1 MAEKSFGGGGELGG
15 LVRNSFREALRSH
28 DWSQTPLGAV
38 ETWSDELK
46 AAVQILL
53 TELDQIKPSKETQPD
68 AKEQKDG
75 SAEAALHQANQL
87 NAFRVELG
95 DAVRP
100 LTDAS
105 EIQALAARILGESL
119 GATRVIYI
127 EVVSDGE
134 EVMVHPNYT
143 NGVAQLRGRYRLE
156 DYRRNLTTNHQAGH
170 TQVVTD
176 ILNNP
181 KYTDAQ
187 KTRYREIDI
196 AAHID
201 VPLIKNNQFVAL
213 LAVQQSTPRHWTQTE
228 VKLVEETAEQTWAAV
243 ERAYAEAA
251 LRESEAKY
259 RTLFESIDEGFCI
272 AEILFDENDTP
283 VDYRFLEINSVFEQ
297 QTGLQ
302 QAVGKTA
309 RELMPDIEDF
319 WIETY
324 GSVALTG
331 EPVRFENRSA
341 PLKRWFDVYACR
353 TGKPED
359 RKVATIFKDITD
371 RKRIEDDRLQ
381 AEAALRSSEEQL
393 RLFVTASSD
402 IVYKMSADWSEMRHL
417 NGKDFL
423 ASTENPSQ
431 TWLEQYI
438 PTEDRPHLKAAI
450 LAAIDNKST
459 FELEH
464 RVIQRD
470 GTIGWTFS
478 RAIPLLNAEQEI
490 VEWLGAA
497 SDTTQRKQAQL
508 NAQFLATVT
517 QNLIEATC
525 ADDILQTVG
534 EQLNRYLKTSR
545 CAFIEI
551 NERANEAVVQDDW
564 YQEDAPSLVGVYRLL
579 EFLTEEFFQTART
592 GNPIVVRDV
601 STDARIANQHR
612 FAALKIGSFIN
623 VPLIRDGEWK
633 FTLGVYH
640 QEQYNWRSDE
650 IELMRELANRI
661 WTMLSRTY
669 AEAALQ
675 KSEQRFRLMADAV
688 PQIVWITDTQG
699 RVEFFNKQWSNYTG
713 ASYEP
718 TTAGEVA
725 ASFVH
730 PDDGDRIA
738 EAFNAARRSGGIFSV
753 EHRIRSAAGT
763 YRWFLV
769 RAEPYRDPQTGE
781 IIRWFGASIDIHE
794 RKQAEAIITTDLE
807 NTRLLRDLSARMI
820 AEDNIQVLY
829 DEIVSAA
836 ITLTRAD
843 AGSIQALDESTQ
855 ELVLLATQGI
865 DRTLTDRSQRMNPS
879 SITSCGRVLAT
890 GKRAFVNFDAPE
902 SEDPDGSLGLHLKA
916 GLICAQ
922 STPLI
927 SRSGRRIGMVSTHWR
942 KHHRPTEQQLRFLDL
957 LARQAADLIEQRQT
971 QAERKQVLERE
982 QAAREEAERANR
994 IKDEFLAVLSHE
1006 LRSPLNPILGWTQLL
1021 QNGKLDEARRAEAL
1035 KTIERNAKLQTQL
1048 IEDLLDISR
1057 IMQGKLSLTAALVS
1071 LTNVISAAIETV
1083 RLAAEA
1089 KHIKLQLDLDNTVA
1103 PISGDA
1109 VRLQQVVWNLLSNAV
1124 KFTPTGGQVT
1134 VELRQLNQLA
1144 QIRVID
1150 TGKGINPQFLPYMF
1164 EHFRQEDGST
1174 TRKFGGLGLGLAIA
1188 RQIVEMHGGTVQAQ
1202 SFGEGQGATFIV
1214 QLPAMQVAPLVS
1226 EPVQTQI
1233 DPGLPLE
1240 GIHILLVD
1248 DEPDTRE
1255 FQAFLLEQ
1263 SGANVT
1269 AVASGLE
1276 ALQSLEQSIPD
1287 LLVSDIGMAQMDGYM
1302 LLEQIRS
1309 RPLQQGGMIPAIALT
1324 AYAGEIDQHRA
1335 LQVGFQTH
1343 ITKPVEPEVLV
1354 RAIAVLLQRGE

>member
-1 MAEKSFGGGGELGG
+1 MAEKLFVGGGELG
-15 LVRNSFREALRSH
+15 ALLRLH

-38 ETWSDELK
+38 ETWSDDLK
-46 AAVQILL
+46 TAVQILL
-53 TELDQIKPSKETQPD
+53 TELDQTKSPGETQPD
-68 AKEQKDG
+68 AQERQDN
-75 SAEAALHQANQL
+75 SAVLQAANQL
-87 NAFRVELG
+87 NAFRVKLAEALP
-95 DAVRP
+95 P
-100 LTDAS
+100 LTDAL
-105 EIQALAARILGESL
+105 EIQAIAARILGETL
-119 GATRVIYI
+119 GASRVIYI
-127 EVVSDGE
+127 EVVPAGE
-134 EVMVHPNYT
+134 EVIVHCNYT
-143 NGVAQLRGRYRLE
+143 CGVGQLSGRYRLE
-156 DYRRNLTTNHQAGH
+156 DYSRNLTADHQVEH

-176 ILNNP
+176 IPNNP
-181 KYTDAQ
+181 KYTDAE

-213 LAVQQSTPRHWTQTE
+213 LAAQQSTPRQWTETE

-272 AEILFDENDTP
+272 VELLFDEYDTP

-297 QTGLQ
+297 LTGLQ

-309 RELMPDIEDF
+309 RQLVPDLENF

-324 GSVALTG
+324 GRVALTG
-331 EPVRFENRSA
+331 ESVRFENRSV
-341 PLKRWFDVYACR
+341 PINRWFDVYACR
-353 TGKPED
+353 TGQPED
-359 RKVATIFKDITD
+359 RKVAIVFKDISD
-371 RKRIEDDRLQ
+371 RKRIEDDRKQ

-393 RLFVTASSD
+393 RLFVTASSG
-402 IVYKMSADWSEMRHL
+402 IVYKMSADWSELRHL

-423 ASTENPSQ
+423 ASTENPSG
-431 TWLEQYI
+431 TWVEQYI
-438 PTEDRPHLKAAI
+438 PSEDRPQLRAAI
-450 LAAIDNKST
+450 LAAIHNKST

-464 RVIQRD
+464 RVIQLD
-470 GTIGWTFS
+470 GTIGWAFS
-478 RAIPLLNAEQEI
+478 RAIPLLNAQQEI
-490 VEWLGAA
+490 IEWLGAA
-497 SDTTQRKQAQL
+497 SDITQRKQAEL
-508 NAQFLATVT
+508 NADFLATVT
-517 QNLIEATC
+517 QNLIEANGV
-525 ADDILQTVG
+525 DEILQIVG

-545 CAFIEI
+545 CAFVEI
-551 NERANEAVVQDDW
+551 NEQADEATIQQDW
-564 YQEDAPSLVGVYRLL
+564 HQENVSSLVGVYRLPD
-579 EFLTEEFFQTART
+579 FLTEEFFQLAKT
-592 GNPIVVRDV
+592 GNPIVVRDI
-601 STDARIANQHR
+601 SKDARVANQQP
-612 FAALKIGSFIN
+612 FATFKIGSFIN
-623 VPLIRDGEWK
+623 VPLIENGEWK
-633 FTLGVYH
+633 FTLGIYH
-640 QEQYNWRSDE
+640 QEPYHWRSDE
-650 IELMRELANRI
+650 IELMRDLANRI
-661 WTMLSRTY
+661 WTMLERAR

-688 PQIVWITDTQG
+688 PQIVWITDTEG

-718 TTAGEVA
+718 TTAAEVA

-730 PDDGDRIA
+730 PEDGDRTI

-781 IIRWFGASIDIHE
+781 IIRWFGASIDIHD
-794 RKQAEAIITTDLE
+794 RKQAEAMITTDLE
-807 NTRLLRDLSARMI
+807 NTQLLRDLSTQLLI
-820 AEDNIQVLY
+820 EDNIQVLY
-829 DEIVSAA
+829 DKIMAAA

-843 AGSIQALDESTQ
+843 AGTVQILDKATQ
-855 ELVLLATQGI
+855 ELVLLASQGFEQTI
-865 DRTLTDRSQRMNPS
+865 TDHFDRVNAS
-879 SITSCGRVLAT
+879 SNTSCGLALLRGT
-890 GKRAFVNFDAPE
+890 RAFIDFDMPE
-902 SEDPDGSLGLHLKA
+902 CDDPCGALRIHINA
-916 GLICAQ
+916 GYRSAQ

-927 SRSGRRIGMVSTHWR
+927 SRSGRPLGMVSTHWR
-942 KHHRPTEQQLRFLDL
+942 KHHRPAERELRFLDL
-957 LARQAADLIEQRQT
+957 LARQAADLLEQRQT
-971 QAERKQVLERE
+971 EAERQQVLERE

-1021 QNGKLDEARRAEAL
+1021 QTGKLDEARKAEAL

-1057 IMQGKLSLTAALVS
+1057 IMQGKLSLTATPVS
-1071 LTNVISAAIETV
+1071 LTFVISAAIETV

-1089 KHIKLQLDLDNTVA
+1089 KHIRLQLDLDYTVA

-1109 VRLQQVVWNLLSNAV
+1109 ARLQQVLWNLLSNAV
-1124 KFTPTGGQVT
+1124 KFTPAGGQVT

-1164 EHFRQEDGST
+1164 EYFRQEDGST
-1174 TRKFGGLGLGLAIA
+1174 TRRFGGLGLGLAIA
-1188 RQIVEMHGGTVQAQ
+1188 RQIVEMHGGTVRAESQ
-1202 SFGEGQGATFIV
+1202 GEGQGATFIV
-1214 QLPAMQVAPLVS
+1214 QLPAIKQTALIVS
-1226 EPVQTQI
+1226 EPIQTKT
-1233 DPGLPLE
+1233 DAGLPLE
-1240 GIHILLVD
+1240 GIQILLVD

-1263 SGANVT
+1263 NGAKVT

-1276 ALQSLEQSIPD
+1276 ALQALEQSIPD
-1287 LLVSDIGMAQMDGYM
+1287 VLVSDIGMAQMDGYM
-1302 LLEQIRS
+1302 LLQQIRS

-1324 AYAGEIDQHRA
+1324 AYAAEIDRQLA
-1335 LQVGFQTH
+1335 LQVGFQAH
-1343 ITKPVEPEVLV
+1343 ITKPVESD
-1354 RAIAVLLQRGE
+1354 VLLKAISISLGRI